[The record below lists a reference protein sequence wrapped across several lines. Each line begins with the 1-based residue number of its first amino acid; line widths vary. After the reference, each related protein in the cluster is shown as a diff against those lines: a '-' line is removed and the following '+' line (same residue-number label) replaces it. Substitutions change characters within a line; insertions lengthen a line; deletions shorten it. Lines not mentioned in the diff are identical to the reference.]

1 MNTSEKFKYVKFAVT
16 CKRNMILFEKY
27 ISVILNFR
35 YYSTKIRKTLNF
47 CFALNGIYQ
56 LTLLLDPNVS

>member
-1 MNTSEKFKYVKFAVT
+1 MNTRKKFKYVKFAVT

-47 CFALNGIYQ
+47 CFALNGIY
-56 LTLLLDPNVS
+56 